1 MYFVLFFIS
10 YFNTSGFIC
19 TMETVKPLQD
29 ADDLFLWQRLIKG
42 DRKAMEELYEKYY
55 SLLMNY
61 GLRCCDDREQVKDAI
76 QDLFVRIFANGRVRS
91 DVTVRSYL
99 LCSLKNILFNYATK
113 WKDMEDIETCTFRIP
128 QDEELFECLFPK
140 DDAEQDMARRL
151 LHALSQLSVRQKHAL
166 YLRYVSELSH
176 REIADILK
184 MNEQSSMNLLNRTL
198 AKLRTFVMPKED
210 LMWVGVFLKVLAS

>member
-10 YFNTSGFIC
+10 YINTSGFIC

-76 QDLFVRIFANGRVRS
+76 QDLFCAYICQWTGKVRCHCAFLPALFA
-91 DVTVRSYL
+91 
-99 LCSLKNILFNYATK
+99 
-113 WKDMEDIETCTFRIP
+113 
-128 QDEELFECLFPK
+128 EEYPL
-140 DDAEQDMARRL
+140 
-151 LHALSQLSVRQKHAL
+151 
-166 YLRYVSELSH
+166 
-176 REIADILK
+176 
-184 MNEQSSMNLLNRTL
+184 
-198 AKLRTFVMPKED
+198 
-210 LMWVGVFLKVLAS
+210 

>member
-10 YFNTSGFIC
+10 YINTSGFIC

-113 WKDMEDIETCTFRIP
+113 RKDMEDI
-128 QDEELFECLFPK
+128 
-140 DDAEQDMARRL
+140 
-151 LHALSQLSVRQKHAL
+151 
-166 YLRYVSELSH
+166 
-176 REIADILK
+176 
-184 MNEQSSMNLLNRTL
+184 
-198 AKLRTFVMPKED
+198 
-210 LMWVGVFLKVLAS
+210 